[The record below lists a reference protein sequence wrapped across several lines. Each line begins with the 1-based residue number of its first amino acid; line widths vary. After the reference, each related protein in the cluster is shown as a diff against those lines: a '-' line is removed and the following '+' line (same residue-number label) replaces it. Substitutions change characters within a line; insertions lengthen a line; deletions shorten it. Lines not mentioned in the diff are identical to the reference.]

1 MYFYQMKYMLFFLV
15 LIVWSCQD
23 ISKKEQTQNANT
35 HIEEVNDSLA
45 IYDFEGLKPF
55 LNKTD
60 DTVYVVNFWATWCA
74 PCIKEL
80 PAFEKL
86 GNDYQSENV
95 KVLLVSLDFPHQYE
109 SKLKPFISMHNLQ
122 SDILVLNDVD
132 ANSWI
137 PQVSAE
143 WSGAIPA
150 TLIYNKDK
158 RAFYEQTFTY
168 KELQIELNKFLK

>member
-1 MYFYQMKYMLFFLV
+1 MKYMLCFLV
-15 LIVWSCQD
+15 LTVWSCQD
-23 ISKKEQTQNANT
+23 VSKKEQTQNTNRN
-35 HIEEVNDSLA
+35 IEQVEDSLA
-45 IYDFEGLKPF
+45 VYNFEGLKPF
-55 LNKTD
+55 LNKMD
-60 DTVYVVNFWATWCA
+60 DTIYVVNFWATWCA

-86 GNDYQSENV
+86 GNDYKSENV
-95 KVLLVSLDFPHQYE
+95 NVLLVSLDFPHQYE
-109 SKLKPFISMHNLQ
+109 TKLKPFISKHNLQ

-137 PQVSAE
+137 PHVSAE

-168 KELQIELNKFLK
+168 KELQTELNKFLK